1 MEVKINKEIRNYT
14 ESIFFGLS
22 LRQCIFSALA
32 CIVAVIIYFS
42 CINKVGTEVT
52 SWLCMIGAAPFAA
65 LGFIKYQ
72 EMSAEQIFMTS
83 LRSFLLS
90 KRKLIFQ
97 PINLYYEILKNQIE
111 AQKKEYKKKDD
122 KKLREN
128 KKKKQREI

>member
-42 CINKVGTEVT
+42 CIDKIGTEVT

>member
-42 CINKVGTEVT
+42 CIDKVGTEVT

-72 EMSAEQIFMTS
+72 EMNAEQIFMTS

-90 KRKLIFQ
+90 KRKLVFQ